1 MKEFYEICKR
11 LSKEVYNDNVP
22 KLVDGWSF
30 CEREQIQNM
39 DIVSKGKVIKH
50 LNLACTVYKKEN
62 DIILAF
68 RGTNDALDFVTD
80 STFVAKRI
88 PPSMTKAYNIYKRI
102 RKAAKERRIIVTGH
116 SLGGAYAQVI
126 VGRAIRDGDNNCIA
140 LTFNAPGL
148 GYALKKK
155 DKEKLHNK
163 LISRISNYVVMNDF
177 IGNFRSHLGATYYI
191 QPYPLDIPAADN
203 PKEYDT
209 PHGCILTLKES
220 YMSEWISCPEGWDTK
235 KSWALFVFDETKV
248 KGFMEK
254 FKKLLDIKV
263 NRKHLVQA
271 IQIIEK
277 LQLNKKLKLANTFRF
292 KCGKYELGL
301 SADS

>member
-102 RKAAKERRIIVTGH
+102 RKKIQGISSELCADGNSFHAVAGFYDLPERNQI
-116 SLGGAYAQVI
+116 S
-126 VGRAIRDGDNNCIA
+126 
-140 LTFNAPGL
+140 
-148 GYALKKK
+148 GYNRRMAW
-155 DKEKLHNK
+155 
-163 LISRISNYVVMNDF
+163 R
-177 IGNFRSHLGATYYI
+177 
-191 QPYPLDIPAADN
+191 
-203 PKEYDT
+203 
-209 PHGCILTLKES
+209 TL
-220 YMSEWISCPEGWDTK
+220 
-235 KSWALFVFDETKV
+235 SW
-248 KGFMEK
+248 
-254 FKKLLDIKV
+254 
-263 NRKHLVQA
+263 R
-271 IQIIEK
+271 
-277 LQLNKKLKLANTFRF
+277 
-292 KCGKYELGL
+292 GKYDHML
-301 SADS
+301 SDPDNLSEICG